1 MTAIT
6 SCHFRRIKKDIPNA
20 LFVHIIRDGRDI
32 ALSLKKMAGFAP
44 LPWDRSE
51 TNSLVATA
59 LYWSGWCAADASRKS
74 FPADYIEI
82 RYEDLVT
89 NPHETLGK
97 LGSFIDHDLD

>member
-1 MTAIT
+1 MQDRWRLHSSRNDSVTERQDAHRWAFHDGDNVL
-6 SCHFRRIKKDIPNA
+6 HFRRIKKDIPNA

-59 LYWSGWCAADASRKS
+59 LYW
-74 FPADYIEI
+74 E
-82 RYEDLVT
+82 
-89 NPHETLGK
+89 
-97 LGSFIDHDLD
+97 